1 MCVLAGVNRVYGY
14 PRSDWTFGQ
23 RSKVCRLHT
32 HVPQITVY
40 SGLADETPEGCRH
53 VRDNVKYT
61 CKLCVLEF
69 DDINQWLH
77 HVRTIHDRRQY
88 VCRGHYVCPE
98 CQQVYVSKG
107 GMWKHVHKM
116 HKKLTTYRCETCGKN
131 FFVSSVYHD
140 HVAAHTGVK
149 RYTCSICEMRFT
161 NKCTLKRHVVRV
173 HPDEAT
179 HIL

>member
-1 MCVLAGVNRVYGY
+1 MCVFQVFTDGTDSRGKTGHYDNSQKCAYLTFT
-14 PRSDWTFGQ
+14 SDNG
-23 RSKVCRLHT
+23 SSC
-32 HVPQITVY
+32 
-40 SGLADETPEGCRH
+40 LADETIEGCRH
-53 VRDNVKYT
+53 THANLKYT
-61 CKLCVLEF
+61 CKLCVSEF

-88 VCRGHYVCPE
+88 VCRGQYVCPE
-98 CQQVYVSKG
+98 CQHVYVSKG
-107 GMWKHVHKM
+107 GLWKHVYKM

-173 HPDEAT
+173 HPDVAT